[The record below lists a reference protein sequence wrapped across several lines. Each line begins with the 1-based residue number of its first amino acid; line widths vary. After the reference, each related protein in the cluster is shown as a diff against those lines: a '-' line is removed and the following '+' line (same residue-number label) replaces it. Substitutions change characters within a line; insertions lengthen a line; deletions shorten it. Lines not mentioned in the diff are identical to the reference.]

1 MLARC
6 ILASLHVASLHSCM
20 LARRP
25 LQELLATTSA
35 LEAQRALAASAQRD
49 LGSCVRQSAVPVV
62 TPIAVVALLL
72 CDASL
77 RSSLRSTLPS
87 LRDSLALLSFEFFC
101 CTLRRRL
108 NCRQGLVATSCM
120 LLRCIIAP
128 SVICQTACDAERV
141 GGQRG
146 GRARRGGSA
155 ATVSASTPPTWPHA
169 ADSCSRLHAAYRK
182 LSASLNA
189 LHRAACRSSC
199 RERAVLPPRRFSCS
213 SMTAAAFHAAW
224 PCLLSWR
231 VSCPRGTHYLVARG
245 STGTHYLVARGS
257 TGIRFA
263 RCSTHACSVHP

>member
-1 MLARC
+1 
-6 ILASLHVASLHSCM
+6 
-20 LARRP
+20 
-25 LQELLATTSA
+25 
-35 LEAQRALAASAQRD
+35 
-49 LGSCVRQSAVPVV
+49 
-62 TPIAVVALLL
+62 
-72 CDASL
+72 L
-77 RSSLRSTLPS
+77 RG
-87 LRDSLALLSFEFFC
+87 
-101 CTLRRRL
+101 RL

-120 LLRCIIAP
+120 LLRCIVAP

-182 LSASLNA
+182 LSAA
-189 LHRAACRSSC
+189 RAFLASC
-199 RERAVLPPRRFSCS
+199 RHAAAAAERELRSLVPRRFSCS
-213 SMTAAAFHAAW
+213 SMTAAAFHAAL